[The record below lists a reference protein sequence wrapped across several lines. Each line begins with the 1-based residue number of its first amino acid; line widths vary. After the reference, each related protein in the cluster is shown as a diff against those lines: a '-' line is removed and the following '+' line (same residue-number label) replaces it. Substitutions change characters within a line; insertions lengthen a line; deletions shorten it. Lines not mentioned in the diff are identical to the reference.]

1 MISEAKLKMANK
13 NFLQILNKK
22 KPKKKNIYLSE
33 TTKNVTA

>member
-22 KPKKKNIYLSE
+22 NQKRKIYI
-33 TTKNVTA
+33 